1 MRALASRG
9 DVLVATSDT
18 DITLHLPALR
28 RFAFAL
34 TGDPA
39 EADDL
44 VQESLTR
51 VISHRLRL
59 GGVRNLRSY
68 LFRVARNAH
77 IDNAKRQRS
86 ADIVP
91 LDRVAAT
98 LQTAPTQSEHMEMRE
113 LEEALTRLPEEQRQ
127 VILLVAYEGV
137 SYRDAANILDV
148 PIGTIMSRLSRGRE
162 ALRSRL
168 NRPAV
173 VYLKKAQ

>member
-1 MRALASRG
+1 MAAS
-9 DVLVATSDT
+9 DK
-18 DITLHLPALR
+18 DITTHLPALR

-34 TGDPA
+34 TGDPSQ
-39 EADDL
+39 ADDL

-77 IDNAKRQRS
+77 IDNAKRERRS

-91 LDRVAAT
+91 LERVGGT
-98 LQTAPTQSEHMEMRE
+98 LYTPPSQTDHLEMRE
-113 LEEALTRLPEEQRQ
+113 LEAAMVKLPEEQRE

-137 SYRDAANILDV
+137 SYRDAAEILDV
-148 PIGTIMSRLSRGRE
+148 PIGTIMSRLSRARE
-162 ALRSRL
+162 SLRSRL
-168 NRPAV
+168 NRLPV
-173 VYLKKAQ
+173 PYLKKA

>member
-1 MRALASRG
+1 M
-9 DVLVATSDT
+9 ATSDT
-18 DITLHLPALR
+18 DITAHLPALR

-34 TGDPA
+34 TGNPS

-51 VISHRLRL
+51 VISNRLRL

-86 ADIVP
+86 AEIIP
-91 LDRVAAT
+91 LDHVAAT
-98 LQTAPTQSEHMEMRE
+98 LQTAPTQTEHMEMRE
-113 LEEALTRLPEEQRQ
+113 LDEALAHLPEEQRQ

-137 SYRDAANILDV
+137 SYRDAADILDV

-162 ALRSRL
+162 ALKSRL
-168 NRPAV
+168 NRSPVA
-173 VYLKKAQ
+173 YLKKAQ